1 MRERFP
7 KAEIIQDVG
16 SGLNFKRKG
25 LRALLER
32 LVRGDQLT
40 IVVAHRD
47 QLCRNGFEL
56 FEYLAAK
63 NGGSILVLDQAVQGG
78 DALTRA
84 ES

>member
-7 KAEIIQDVG
+7 EAEIIQDVG
-16 SGLNFKRKG
+16 AGLNFKRKG

-32 LVRGDQLT
+32 LVRRDKLT

-47 QLCRNGFEL
+47 RLCRNGFEL

-63 NGGSILVLDQAVQGG
+63 NGGSIVVLDQAVQGG